1 VKGLL
6 LLHGAVSATIHKISA
21 TSSRSGV
28 YDCLGPTLIG
38 DVVKYNSNNSKSV
51 YSLTIVT

>member
-1 VKGLL
+1 MKGLV
-6 LLHGAVSATIHKISA
+6 LLHGAASATIHKISV

-28 YDCLGPTLIG
+28 YDCLGATLIG
-38 DVVKYNSNNSKSV
+38 DVVKYNSNNSNRV